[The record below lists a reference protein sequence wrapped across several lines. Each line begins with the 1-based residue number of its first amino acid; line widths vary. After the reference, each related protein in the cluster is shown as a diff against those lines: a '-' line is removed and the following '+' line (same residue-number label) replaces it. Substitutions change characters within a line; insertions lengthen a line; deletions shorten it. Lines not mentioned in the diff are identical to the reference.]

1 MTKQTRPANCREQ
14 PVFPAQLCFRIITI
28 SDAVIHSSD
37 ALISPQQHGVRI
49 KGNKLACSTS
59 EVMRKYNVLIC
70 WGLFYDKKQT
80 KKTKQKEDDFKAV
93 SICFVRE
100 QQLFYEK
107 KRRKKKIHILK
118 K

>member
-1 MTKQTRPANCREQ
+1 MVLTKQTRLANGREQ

-28 SDAVIHSSD
+28 SAAVIHSSD
-37 ALISPQQHGVRI
+37 ALISPQQRRVRI

-70 WGLFYDKKQT
+70 WGLFYDT
-80 KKTKQKEDDFKAV
+80 KKKQKEEDFKAM
-93 SICFVRE
+93 SMCFIRE
-100 QQLFYEK
+100 QQLFYK
-107 KRRKKKIHILK
+107 IKKKKIHRLK